1 MGFVG
6 QYILALLVVA
16 LMLFGLYTVVRA
28 LGRGRLVT
36 STDRRLVT
44 VIESTFLAQNTT
56 LHVVKI
62 GERYYLIGGGSG
74 HVNTLAEVPA
84 EQVEPWLREQRDL
97 FAQHTQSITGFTQS
111 VTGFL
116 KALRKPQQ

>member
-1 MGFVG
+1 MHFIV
-6 QYILALLVVA
+6 QYVVALLVVA

-44 VIESTFLAQNTT
+44 VVESTFLAQNTT
-56 LHVVKI
+56 LHVVKV

-84 EQVEPWLREQRDL
+84 ESVDPWLREQRSL
-97 FAQHTQSITGFTQS
+97 FAAQTQSITGF
-111 VTGFL
+111 L
-116 KALRKPQQ
+116 KQLRKPQS

>member
-1 MGFVG
+1 MAFAG

-44 VIESTFLAQNTT
+44 IVESTFLAQNTT
-56 LHVVKI
+56 LHVVKV
-62 GERYYLIGGGSG
+62 GEQYYLLGGGSG
-74 HVNTLAEVPA
+74 HVNTLAQVPA
-84 EQVEPWLREQRDL
+84 EQVDPWLREQRSL
-97 FAQHTQSITGFTQS
+97 FAQQTQTIS
-111 VTGFL
+111 GFL
-116 KALRKPQQ
+116 RQLRKPQR

>member
-1 MGFVG
+1 VAFVG
-6 QYILALLVVA
+6 QYVLALLVVA

-56 LHVVKI
+56 LHLIKV
-62 GERYYLIGGGSG
+62 GDRFYLIGGGSG
-74 HVNTLAEVPA
+74 HVNTLAEVPS
-84 EQVEPWLREQRDL
+84 EQVEPWLREQRTL
-97 FAQHTQSITGFTQS
+97 FAQQTQSITGF
-111 VTGFL
+111 L
-116 KALRKPQQ
+116 KQLRKPQQ

>member
-1 MGFVG
+1 VGFVG

-56 LHVVKI
+56 LHVVKV
-62 GERYYLIGGGSG
+62 GDRYYLIGGGSG
-74 HVNTLAEVPA
+74 HVNSLAEVPA

-97 FAQHTQSITGFTQS
+97 FAQHTQSIAGVTQT

>member
-1 MGFVG
+1 MPFIG

-56 LHVVKI
+56 LHVVKA
-62 GERYYLIGGGSG
+62 GERYYLVGGGSG
-74 HVNTLAEVPA
+74 HLATLGEIAPEH
-84 EQVEPWLREQRDL
+84 VEPWLSEQRTL
-97 FAQHTQSITGFTQS
+97 FAQQTQSITGF
-111 VTGFL
+111 L
-116 KALRKPQQ
+116 KQLRKPQQ

>member
-36 STDRRLVT
+36 STDKRLVT
-44 VIESTFLAQNTT
+44 VVESTFLAQNTT
-56 LHVVKI
+56 LHVVKV
-62 GERYYLIGGGSG
+62 GDRYYLLGGGSG
-74 HVNTLAEVPA
+74 HVTNLAEVAA
-84 EQVEPWLREQRDL
+84 ENVEPWLREQRNL
-97 FAQHTQSITGFTQS
+97 FDAQTQTIAGFIKQ
-111 VTGFL
+111 
-116 KALRKPQQ
+116 LRKPQQ

>member
-1 MGFVG
+1 MGFAG

-56 LHVVKI
+56 LHVVKA

-74 HVNTLAEVPA
+74 HVNTLAEVPS
-84 EQVEPWLREQRDL
+84 EQVEPWLRDQRAL
-97 FAQHTQSITGFTQS
+97 FAQQTQSL
-111 VTGFL
+111 TGFL
-116 KALRKPQQ
+116 RQLRKPQR

>member
-1 MGFVG
+1 VAFAG

-44 VIESTFLAQNTT
+44 VVESTFLAQNTT
-56 LHVVKI
+56 LHVVKV

-74 HVNTLAEVPA
+74 RVNTLAEVPA
-84 EQVEPWLREQRDL
+84 EQIEPWLHEQRTL
-97 FAQHTQSITGFTQS
+97 FTAQTETI
-111 VTGFL
+111 TGFL
-116 KALRKPQQ
+116 KRLRRPQP